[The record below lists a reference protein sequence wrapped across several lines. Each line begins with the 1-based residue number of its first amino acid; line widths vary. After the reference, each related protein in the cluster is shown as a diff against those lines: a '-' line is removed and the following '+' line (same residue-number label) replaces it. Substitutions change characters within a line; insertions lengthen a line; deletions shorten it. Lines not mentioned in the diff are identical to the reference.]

1 MVLITATTAKWAA
14 MNAKQPSA
22 KQQHC
27 AHCHANDAINTT
39 ESTDADN
46 TSPSAAT
53 PDTTAADSQT
63 QAAQTPQASHAGNRE
78 YGYIQDQQK
87 LIARLSRIEGQIRGI
102 KQMAKD
108 GEYCIN
114 ILTQISAA
122 DKALKSVALLLLED
136 HLTHCIK
143 EASLEGGEV
152 AGEKIEEASK
162 AIARLVRS

>member
-1 MVLITATTAKWAA
+1 

-22 KQQHC
+22 RQQPC
-27 AHCHANDAINTT
+27 AHCHINDAINTT
-39 ESTDADN
+39 KSTNAN
-46 TSPSAAT
+46 NASPSTAT
-53 PDTTAADSQT
+53 PDATTTDSQT
-63 QAAQTPQASHAGNRE
+63 QAPQTSHASNHE

-108 GEYCIN
+108 GEYCID

-152 AGEKIEEASK
+152 AGDKIEEASK

>member
-1 MVLITATTAKWAA
+1 MVLITATTAKGAA

-22 KQQHC
+22 RQQPC
-27 AHCHANDAINTT
+27 AHCHADDTINTT
-39 ESTDADN
+39 ESANANN
-46 TSPSAAT
+46 TNPSAETPNAT
-53 PDTTAADSQT
+53 ATDSQT
-63 QAAQTPQASHAGNRE
+63 QAPQAPQVSHASNRE

-108 GEYCIN
+108 GEYCID